1 MTHLD
6 DTKFC
11 AIPEVFL
18 KSKSPT
24 GQEFKVL
31 AAIFGTIKTRN
42 GKGWVKEMVMSIGYL
57 MEASG
62 SCESLVKR
70 TKRKLRKASIFE
82 FAKRWDGSDVWLYRG
97 IPEDWEEKWDKETKR
112 ERKHPVLEGHR
123 MTFVKAQNNPRG
135 VIECPQ
141 GGSQNDHLIKRTRE
155 EDPRKRT
162 DREDSN
168 TTRTG
173 FDPDGVPSGSQPSLC
188 SKEPES
194 NGNIFHEEEI
204 DPIPFMENFSAVPQL
219 DLQYHDWECDCDDLD
234 EIDPITPDD
243 YLPAW
248 LLYSR
253 IFQEKYRKTPKLTQ
267 GFRDLLA
274 AGHRFNKRH
283 FSTCLVDKRFME
295 AMFEFIYTPIPM
307 MKSHD
312 WEFGRPINV
321 GIVWNKDVVDR
332 LRQIVYWAR
341 GRGSPHQKTIFRD
354 IRKTKLAEK
363 CQMVSIAFS
372 TAKESK

>member
-1 MTHLD
+1 MTRLD
-6 DTKFC
+6 DSRFC
-11 AIPEVFL
+11 ALPDVFL

-42 GKGWVKEMVMSIGYL
+42 GKGWAKEMVMSIGYL
-57 MEASG
+57 MEASA

-70 TKRKLRKASIFE
+70 TKRKLRKAGVFN
-82 FAKRWDGSDVWLYRG
+82 FAKRWDGSDVWLYQG
-97 IPEDWEEKWDKETKR
+97 IPIDWEEKWDRETKR
-112 ERKHPVLEGHR
+112 ERKHPVLKGHR
-123 MTFVKAQNNPRG
+123 ITSVKAQNDPRG
-135 VIECPQ
+135 VIEYTQ
-141 GGSQNDHLIKRTRE
+141 GGSQNDHLIKRTKE

-162 DREDSN
+162 NREDSN
-168 TTRTG
+168 TPRAG
-173 FDPDGVPSGSQPSLC
+173 FDTDGVPSVSQPSLD
-188 SKEPES
+188 STEPES

-219 DLQYHDWECDCDDLD
+219 EPEQYDDLSIWE
-234 EIDPITPDD
+234 EIESITPDD

-248 LLYSR
+248 LPYSR
-253 IFQEKYRKTPKLTQ
+253 IYQEKYRKKPKLTQ
-267 GFRDLLA
+267 GFWDLLT
-274 AGHRFNKRH
+274 AGHRFDRKH
-283 FSTCLVDKRFME
+283 FSTCLVDKRFIE
-295 AMFEFIYTPIPM
+295 AMFEFINTPIPM

-312 WEFGRPINV
+312 WEFGRAINV

-332 LRQIVYWAR
+332 LRQIVYWAH

-363 CQMVSIAFS
+363 CRMVSMAFS
-372 TAKESK
+372 TAKETK